1 MTPAVDRSVAE
12 HRAIILEAVRPLAV
26 ETVGFADM
34 LARTL
39 AEDVRASL
47 RIPAFDNSAM
57 DGYAVRAVDGASAR
71 RVVIDLPAGTA
82 PGAQIGGGEAARI
95 MTGAPLPLG
104 ADAIVPHE
112 DTAEA
117 FRAVGAGDTITVLV
131 APSVGAHVR
140 RSGEDAE
147 IGDVVVAA
155 GERVGTLQ
163 RAAAVA
169 AGATSAR
176 VHRTPRVVV
185 IASGD
190 ELVAP
195 GEPVPPGAIPESNGL
210 LLAGAIAEADA
221 EVADLVRVGDDPR
234 VLRGILNRWEAEAPD
249 AIVLTGGASVG
260 AFEVVREVLEPA
272 GVPFVRVA
280 MQPGKPQGFGV
291 IGAGIPVFCL
301 PGNPVSVAVSFETFV
316 RPALLRMQGRA
327 VLDRPLVRLPV
338 SAGWRTPPG
347 REQYMPVRF
356 DRSDPGAWT
365 VAPATAG
372 GSGSHRA
379 GSLALVEGWARV
391 AADVTEVCPG
401 DRVDVM
407 LVR

>member
-1 MTPAVDRSVAE
+1 MSADRTVAE
-12 HRAIILEAVRPLAV
+12 HRAIILDAVGLLPV
-26 ETVGFADM
+26 ETVDIAGM
-34 LARTL
+34 LGRTL
-39 AEDVRASL
+39 AADVRASL
-47 RIPAFDNSAM
+47 RIPMFDNSAM
-57 DGYAVRAVDGASAR
+57 DGYAVRSADGAAPR
-71 RVVIDLPAGTA
+71 RVVVDLPAGAA
-82 PGAQIGGGEAARI
+82 PGAQIGPGEAARI
-95 MTGAPLPLG
+95 MTGAPLPYG

-112 DTAEA
+112 ATNET
-117 FRAVGAGDTITVLV
+117 FRAMRTGDTVTMNG
-131 APSVGAHVR
+131 APRAGVHLR
-140 RSGEDAE
+140 RSGEDVE
-147 IGDVVVAA
+147 VGDVVVTA
-155 GERVGTLQ
+155 GERLGPLQ

-176 VHRTPRVVV
+176 VYRTPRVVV

-210 LLAGAIAEADA
+210 LLAGAMADADA
-221 EVADLVRVGDDPR
+221 EVVEIIRVGDEPA
-234 VLRGILNRWEAEAPD
+234 VLRGILDRIEADGAD
-249 AIVLTGGASVG
+249 AVVLTGGASVG
-260 AFEVVREVLEPA
+260 AFEVVRDVLEPA

-280 MQPGKPQGFGV
+280 MQPGKPQGFGALA
-291 IGAGIPVFCL
+291 GGIPVFCL

-316 RPALLRMQGRA
+316 RPALLRMQGRT
-327 VLDRPLVRLPV
+327 VIDRPVLRLPT

-379 GSLALVEGWARV
+379 GSLALVEGWARIPAAV
-391 AADVTEVCPG
+391 AEVPVG
-401 DRVDVM
+401 ALVDVM
-407 LVR
+407 LVG